1 MMPDIL
7 VSEPGFL
14 LQVSFPNSS
23 EWQSSVPIQ
32 ILHNDVNFQLHH
44 GKDVQS
50 EMRLSVH
57 LFCAEPSVNF
67 SHFLQSL
74 SGFRSPQ
81 GPSAPVC
88 VDLG

>member
-14 LQVSFPNSS
+14 LHVSFPNSS